1 MRTWRSD
8 FNWLLNFNLLKLTT
22 LEQFDIYKFDKLTF
36 SMLQTEIDI
45 FYILIRIVS
54 IIWKF
59 NRCHQLQKQFKTFL
73 ISKIRCK
80 N

>member
-59 NRCHQLQKQFKTFL
+59 NRSHQLQK
-73 ISKIRCK
+73 
-80 N
+80 

>member
-36 SMLQTEIDI
+36 SMFQTEIDI
-45 FYILIRIVS
+45 LYILIRIVS
-54 IIWKF
+54 
-59 NRCHQLQKQFKTFL
+59 NV
-73 ISKIRCK
+73 
-80 N
+80 

>member
-36 SMLQTEIDI
+36 SMFQTEIDI
-45 FYILIRIVS
+45 LYILITIVS

-59 NRCHQLQKQFKTFL
+59 NRSHQLQKQFKTFL
-73 ISKIRCK
+73 NSKIRCK